1 MLSASVVSAT
11 PNSHPLSLTMIR
23 YNHYD
28 RGKPNGAT
36 TPTKTPIR
44 GYAKY
49 SVYLPIYLFCLA
61 LIAHA
66 SGHVQ
71 GEKKMYASPR
81 HGKGPETRTE
91 QDVATKKK
99 TGGKLSS
106 SDFALTKPPQH
117 PLCLLL
123 MSSLDCRDYKNNS
136 PSSTGPGLPMKN
148 HPPPPHPPPRERGD
162 RPPRIL
168 GHTKMSVDTGFWPR
182 HWALGI
188 GHWTFLK
195 EFWPAKKFFFG
206 SFPPKNPAT
215 TPPIQ
220 VVWPN
225 HAYL

>member
-11 PNSHPLSLTMIR
+11 PNSHPLSLMIR
-23 YNHYD
+23 CNHYD

-162 RPPRIL
+162 RPPTDPKAHEN
-168 GHTKMSVDTGFWPR
+168 GHGREFLAA
-182 HWALGI
+182 AL
-188 GHWTFLK
+188 
-195 EFWPAKKFFFG
+195 
-206 SFPPKNPAT
+206 SFPQRVLAGQKNSFRLISPKNPAT

-220 VVWPN
+220 VGMVV
-225 HAYL
+225 